1 MLKVYNVHDY
11 ISIDGA
17 KWREIGFTG
26 YIITDKELSE
36 IVILDHVTFDETREY
51 LDSNW
56 IDGMR
61 NQETF
66 WRRKPIIEVRY
77 QDAWDWVDYRRF
89 NILSYKRKYKEWK
102 DVSMEWLMK
111 HASADQLI
119 QYLKERG
126 ITACP
131 MNF

>member
-1 MLKVYNVHDY
+1 MLKVYNVHDC

-17 KWREIGFTG
+17 KWREIGLTG

-36 IVILDHVTFDETREY
+36 IVILDHATFAETREY
-51 LDSNW
+51 LDNNW

-89 NILSYKRKYKEWK
+89 NTLSYKRKYKEWK

-111 HASADQLI
+111 HASADQFI

>member
-1 MLKVYNVHDY
+1 MLKVYNVHDR

-17 KWREIGFTG
+17 KWREIGLTG

-36 IVILDHVTFDETREY
+36 IVILDHATFAETREY
-51 LDSNW
+51 LDNNW

-66 WRRKPIIEVRY
+66 WRRKPIIEIRY

-89 NILSYKRKYKEWK
+89 NTLSYKRKYKEWK

-111 HASADQLI
+111 HASADQFI